1 MAPCHHL
8 MAYCIMS
15 HGRPPFFFGNR
26 HLVISELVLLHPDDG
41 SVESW
46 TEGSGD
52 KMLAGFADF
61 EPRFVTSPFGPLMTS
76 PASVLYHDGNRLNS
90 SAIATVSRNSLSFVE
105 SMLKWRLMDRKPL
118 LTWVRPKGCLVLL
131 GDACHPMLV
140 CMLPCGPGG
149 MC

>member
-1 MAPCHHL
+1 
-8 MAYCIMS
+8 MS

-46 TEGSGD
+46 TEEGSGD
-52 KMLAGFADF
+52 KMLADFADF
-61 EPRFVTSPFGPLMTS
+61 EPWFVTSPFGPLMTS

-118 LTWVRPKGCLVLL
+118 PTWVRPKGRLVLL